1 MNTTGRFLFL
11 FFSISGLLF
20 SAGSTLADGWSGAE
34 LAAALDNPG
43 RAQADK
49 DRDAARQPADVIA
62 FSGIEPGMLVLDV
75 MASAGY
81 YTEVLSVA
89 VGEDGTVY
97 AQNPVRMLQF
107 RDGANDKALT
117 ARLADERLA
126 NVVRLDGSMDEVDIA
141 AGSLDAAFTAL
152 NFHDTY
158 YMAGNDAA
166 VGLLLQ
172 IHGKLKPNGI
182 LILIDHVGDPDQDNA
197 KLHRIPKQIAIDLAI
212 ESGFVVEA
220 DGDVLS
226 HPEDDKTQMVF
237 GTDIRGKTD
246 RFVLKLRKSG

>member
-1 MNTTGRFLFL
+1 MNTTGRFLVL
-11 FFSISGLLF
+11 FFSISGLLL
-20 SAGSTLADGWSGAE
+20 ATQSTLAGGWSADE

-43 RAQADK
+43 RVQADK
-49 DRDAARQPADVIA
+49 DRDAARKPADVIA
-62 FSGIEPGMLVLDV
+62 FSGIESGMSVLDV

-97 AQNPVRMLQF
+97 AQNPIRMLQF
-107 RDGANDKALT
+107 RDGATDKALT

-126 NVVRLDGSMDEVDIA
+126 NVVRLDGSMDEIDIA
-141 AGSLDAAFTAL
+141 AGSVDAALTAL

-166 VGLLLQ
+166 VGLLRQ
-172 IHGKLKPNGI
+172 IHGKLKPNGV
-182 LILIDHVGDPDQDNA
+182 LILIDHVGSPGQDNA
-197 KLHRIPKQIAIDLAI
+197 KLHRIPKQIVVDLVTEA
-212 ESGFVVEA
+212 GFVVEA
-220 DGDVLS
+220 DSDVLS

-237 GTDIRGKTD
+237 GKDIRGKTD
-246 RFVLKLRKSG
+246 RFVLKLRKPG